1 MKKAHLGIRLTT
13 SQQHPK
19 VQMPTIFGGGLIAP
33 GMITRANLLW
43 RSELWRYELL
53 VLIELWSAVRPG
65 YDYMFGLLASHDP
78 RFVSSAKF
86 FLSTKAEAE
95 TVDNDERS
103 VNRDTEK
110 PKGEGEKLEFQ
121 AETRMLLDIVAKSL
135 YSEKEVFIRELI
147 ARMRAMRW
155 RSSGTSVC
163 PRVLV

>member
-1 MKKAHLGIRLTT
+1 MIIIQAK
-13 SQQHPK
+13 
-19 VQMPTIFGGGLIAP
+19 LIILDEHHYRVWKP
-33 GMITRANLLW
+33 
-43 RSELWRYELL
+43 
-53 VLIELWSAVRPG
+53 IET
-65 YDYMFGLLASHDP
+65 HDP

-147 ARMRAMRW
+147 SNASDALEKLRYL
-155 RSSGTSVC
+155 SLSEGTGVDSLGNTEI
-163 PRVLV
+163 RIFTDKQNRTFIIQELQ